1 MEGCFLPRQLVQ
13 VSIFNQNAIG
23 HWVFFF
29 FFLCLCLCLCLCGYQ
44 LSWRAVQAKANL
56 KVNTKPDHN
65 GSTSKLT
72 ILTQFNRVTSICNL
86 FPTHHS

>member
-29 FFLCLCLCLCLCGYQ
+29 FFFSLFVFVFVFVW
-44 LSWRAVQAKANL
+44 LSVELEGGA
-56 KVNTKPDHN
+56 
-65 GSTSKLT
+65 SKSKFEG
-72 ILTQFNRVTSICNL
+72 QY
-86 FPTHHS
+86 